1 MLHHFIAMSAAVA
14 AIGIGSAAMA
24 QSAMSGDAMH
34 AMHADPMAPT
44 MVCRAAQKGE
54 TPSAKMPAGDL
65 VCKKIDMAMVMKAP
79 AMPASTTKADEDAAW
94 QKQLDFL
101 HIPLSAG
108 QDASISH

>member
-1 MLHHFIAMSAAVA
+1 MNTRRLSLAAAMLAVA
-14 AIGIGSAAMA
+14 AL
-24 QSAMSGDAMH
+24 
-34 AMHADPMAPT
+34 
-44 MVCRAAQKGE
+44 
-54 TPSAKMPAGDL
+54 AG
-65 VCKKIDMAMVMKAP
+65 CKEVGPNYKAP